1 MSSLRLID
9 GNLDAL
15 RRYEREQEQGELQ
28 QERWSEFIS
37 WVKADISNIMDDM
50 EDYDSEDLKEMSDK
64 LDQAIEALQD
74 LIGKLEGER

>member
-15 RRYEREQEQGELQ
+15 RRYEREQGQEELQ

-64 LDQAIEALQD
+64 LDQAIESLQE